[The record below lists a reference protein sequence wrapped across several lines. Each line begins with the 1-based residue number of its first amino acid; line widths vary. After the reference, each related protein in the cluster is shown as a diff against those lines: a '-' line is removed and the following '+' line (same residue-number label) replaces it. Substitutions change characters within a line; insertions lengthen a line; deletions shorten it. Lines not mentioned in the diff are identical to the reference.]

1 MKENSEEL
9 MASIQ
14 FRNID
19 SKQLIHLKFVPSL
32 EMKYFAHLNSLTSK
46 KLKFYVIQ
54 LQNG

>member
-46 KLKFYVIQ
+46 KFKFYVIQ